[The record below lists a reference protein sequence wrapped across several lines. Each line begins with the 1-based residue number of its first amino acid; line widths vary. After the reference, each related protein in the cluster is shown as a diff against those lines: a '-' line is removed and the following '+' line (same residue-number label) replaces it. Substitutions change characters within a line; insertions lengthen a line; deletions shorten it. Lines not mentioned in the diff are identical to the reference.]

1 MFTYY
6 KNDSVRKLVIG
17 FGNLFNGIQIEQT
30 NADNSKRLFTVPLT
44 YASKEKFIR
53 RLTEHSSISENT
65 RIEIGVPQMSFEL
78 VGLVYDSAR
87 RMNKLSKMTQVS
99 ANQNSLAASYTETPY
114 NFTFNLYV
122 YTRNIEENLQIL
134 EQILP
139 YFSPEFI
146 ISLNMNTMHQA
157 VDIPI
162 VLTQTNLTQEYEGDF
177 STRRNIVSTY
187 QFTAKSYVYGN
198 INQSFATTVR
208 NIQIN
213 TIDIP
218 FTFTDYYG
226 VTA

>member
-6 KNDSVRKLVIG
+6 KNESVRKLVVG
-17 FGNLFNGIQIEQT
+17 FGNLFNGVQIEQT
-30 NADNSKRLFTVPLT
+30 NGDNSKRLFTVPLS
-44 YASKEKFIR
+44 YATKEKFIK

-78 VGLVYDSAR
+78 VGLIYDPLR
-87 RMNKLSKMTQVS
+87 RMNKLSKMTQIS
-99 ANQNSLAASYTETPY
+99 NNQNSFTGSYTETPY

-146 ISLNMNTMHQA
+146 ISLNMSDIHQA

-162 VLTQTNLTQEYEGDF
+162 VLSQTNLTQEYEGDF

-187 QFTAKSYVYGN
+187 QFIAKSYVYGN
-198 INQSFATTVR
+198 IVENFSVR
-208 NIQIN
+208 NITIN
-213 TIDIP
+213 TTDTP
-218 FTFTDYYG
+218 FTFTDSYG
-226 VTA
+226 LTA